1 MGRVIRSKTD
11 YGIMVLADQRYSRAD
26 KRSKLPSWIRR
37 YIKDNH
43 LNMSTDMC
51 VSSAKDF
58 LSKVSRKEPWQEQ
71 VGTILLGLNDITGR
85 DGVSSAPA
93 VLPKP
98 APRPSID
105 EKTAKGGGK
114 GDKAPEGAGS
124 RAQKKAKTVN

>member
-51 VSSAKDF
+51 VSQAKDF
-58 LSKVSRKEPWQEQ
+58 LSKVSRKEPWQDQ
-71 VGTILLGLNDITGR
+71 VGTILLGLDDITGR
-85 DGVSSAPA
+85 DGVTNAPA

-98 APRPSID
+98 AARPSLA
-105 EKTAKGGGK
+105 EKPPKGGDTG
-114 GDKAPEGAGS
+114 GKAPEGAGS